1 MTVLTTRRNPCVCD
15 DCQTLF
21 ATLVP
26 PCVVPGCDRRVC
38 ARCTATTDSDGRCGD
53 CMRQEQRDA
62 GGRAT

>member
-15 DCQTLF
+15 DCQTL
-21 ATLVP
+21 
-26 PCVVPGCDRRVC
+26 C